1 MMFAMQPQVEERPA
15 EKVLK
20 LAMELPSSRPAL
32 EAEAAR
38 VEALLDQLQ
47 QPVSELGGE
56 MMVELVQVLEGQL
69 DGIYG
74 LLDGDEEMF
83 NECVALLVECD
94 GRLRWLEEQV
104 ESLQQEVPLLA

>member
-1 MMFAMQPQVEERPA
+1 MFVMENQVQERPA

-20 LAMELPSSRPAL
+20 LAMELPASRPSL

-38 VEALLDQLQ
+38 VEMLLDSLQ

-74 LLDGDEEMF
+74 LLDGDEVVFE
-83 NECVALLVECD
+83 ESVALLVECD
-94 GRLRWLEEQV
+94 GRLRWLEDRLAT
-104 ESLQQEVPLLA
+104 LQEEVPLFA